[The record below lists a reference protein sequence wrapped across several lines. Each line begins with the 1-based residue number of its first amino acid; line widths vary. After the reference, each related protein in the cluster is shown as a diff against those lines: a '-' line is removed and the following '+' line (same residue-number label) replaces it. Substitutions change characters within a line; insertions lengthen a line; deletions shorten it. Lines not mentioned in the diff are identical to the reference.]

1 MKRRLLVFVIGLPMD
16 YSEEFG
22 YTVML
27 NHTETYG
34 VGAIPLSHLLCLYL
48 GKASN

>member
-1 MKRRLLVFVIGLPMD
+1 MKRHLLVFVSGAPMD

-27 NHTETYG
+27 NHTETPESY
-34 VGAIPLSHLLCLYL
+34 VILTSQWLTM
-48 GKASN
+48 